1 MLRAAWGT
9 PPTQQHRPAPR
20 GGEVGRSS
28 SRVTFGFSAWGRAK
42 SDARPAVPRGAPHRL
57 MGGGR
62 QRHVAGIG
70 EATRRQPTR
79 WASARGARSPHHRG
93 GEGGTAGRQGAGAG
107 RSRWQGA
114 RGNKRTVGARRQG
127 VAGLVGVTGHSARQ
141 RGRAAPGTIAALGG
155 AKSGGRTSWG
165 GVRLDRGRTR
175 ATQPTGRRAHGTP
188 RLATPQRW
196 PRPAP
201 SRQGESRRRPVAA
214 RWPHGRKAGDRAGR
228 RGVEKLGPTLDAMP
242 TATAIVPHPDMSE
255 FFPIWFTS
263 AFVAVPDVC
272 AGRASRHF
280 AYPIKGN
287 RGGGT
292 NWT

>member
-1 MLRAAWGT
+1 VQPPRHRHASWQAARGRGGGIVRRGSLSVFGT
-9 PPTQQHRPAPR
+9 PSPKFQAP
-20 GGEVGRSS
+20 
-28 SRVTFGFSAWGRAK
+28 
-42 SDARPAVPRGAPHRL
+42 PAVPRGRRHHPV
-57 MGGGR
+57 GGGR
-62 QRHVAGIG
+62 NPNTVGIG
-70 EATRRQPTR
+70 HPSGRPRRRPTR

-107 RSRWQGA
+107 RVRWQGA

-141 RGRAAPGTIAALGG
+141 RGHAAPGTIAALGG
-155 AKSGGRTSWG
+155 AKSGGRTAWG
-165 GVRLDRGRTR
+165 GVRLDRGRAR
-175 ATQPTGRRAHGTP
+175 ATRPAGRRAHGTP

-242 TATAIVPHPDMSE
+242 TATAIVPHPDVAE
-255 FFPIWFTS
+255 F
-263 AFVAVPDVC
+263 
-272 AGRASRHF
+272 SRHY
-280 AYPIKGN
+280 AAP
-287 RGGGT
+287 
-292 NWT
+292 